1 MNEILEKRINGID
14 KKFMELGI
22 DFLKEDITELFEIR
36 EDIRERVENIKFKNI
51 TFFRDE
57 ELNSIGFTLEDVQV
71 EFFITIGEDEDGAWY
86 EATAEI
92 VFF

>member
-14 KKFMELGI
+14 KKFQELGI
-22 DFLKEDITELFEIR
+22 DFLREDIVELFEIR
-36 EDIRERVENIKFKNI
+36 EDLRERIENIKFKNI

-57 ELNSIGFTLEDVQV
+57 ELNSIGFTLEDTQI
-71 EFFITIGEDEDGAWY
+71 EFFITTGEDEEGAWY